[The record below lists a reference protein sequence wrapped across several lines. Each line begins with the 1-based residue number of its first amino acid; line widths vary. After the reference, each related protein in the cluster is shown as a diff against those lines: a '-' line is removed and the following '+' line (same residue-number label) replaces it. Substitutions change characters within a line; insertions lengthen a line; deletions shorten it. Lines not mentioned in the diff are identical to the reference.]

1 MPGSRM
7 SAGEA
12 AWLGRVGRPRRRQ
25 CRQCPGR
32 FVQPCCRRAWY
43 GSKSVSTAASLGRET
58 MFTDRQTMLILQMR
72 AVGGSRFPGRRT
84 AASVGLGTLVVIIGS
99 RGWICRRPGSSGT
112 AAAERSAGQAQ
123 GKQQE
128 RRAHGT
134 SSLPLDGLLQGA
146 PLPVCARS
154 CRRGFHSKKLCQQSL
169 SGPISKEVHQG
180 WASSHR
186 RALSRSASSRLPTR
200 ARHR

>member
-1 MPGSRM
+1 M

-25 CRQCPGR
+25 CRQCLGPVCSAVLPKGVVRQQERIDGGIAGQGDHVHRQADDAYLADEGGR
-32 FVQPCCRRAWY
+32 GQP
-43 GSKSVSTAASLGRET
+43 
-58 MFTDRQTMLILQMR
+58 
-72 AVGGSRFPGRRT
+72 FPGRRT

-134 SSLPLDGLLQGA
+134 SSLPLDGILQGA